1 MQPFGILKEDKKNK
15 GMWDRMEFI
24 RIGKNV
30 FHLLSLHII
39 GVSIHLLVSLLFK
52 VVYGFNPLTPMD
64 LIPLP
69 IDERASL
76 DEKKD

>member
-1 MQPFGILKEDKKNK
+1 MVG
-15 GMWDRMEFI
+15 
-24 RIGKNV
+24 
-30 FHLLSLHII
+30 LHII